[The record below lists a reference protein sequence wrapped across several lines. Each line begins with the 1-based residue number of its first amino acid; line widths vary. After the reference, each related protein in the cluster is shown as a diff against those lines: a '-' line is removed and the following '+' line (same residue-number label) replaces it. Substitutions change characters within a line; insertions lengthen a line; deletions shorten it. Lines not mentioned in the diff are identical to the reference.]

1 MEGASVLFQLPRV
14 ARIAYNLM
22 VPREW
27 NMQDIC
33 VSTHEIGV
41 RVRMKKYV

>member
-1 MEGASVLFQLPRV
+1 MEDARGLFQLPRV

-27 NMQDIC
+27 KCNDIR
-33 VSTHEIGV
+33 VSVHE
-41 RVRMKKYV
+41 VRMR

>member
-22 VPREW
+22 VLREW
-27 NMQDIC
+27 NMQDIR

-41 RVRMKKYV
+41 RVRMKYV

>member
-1 MEGASVLFQLPRV
+1 MEGASGLFQLPLV

-27 NMQDIC
+27 NMQDIR
-33 VSTHEIGV
+33 VSAHEV
-41 RVRMKKYV
+41 RVRFA